1 MCIICDP
8 FVYKTSCYVNS
19 SERSHRHML
28 PLRISLSKSTSPSM
42 PNSVPPPK
50 PNLSVGEPDLYL
62 IRIPW
67 VLWVVGSRD
76 PCRSL
81 DEHIRESRRERL
93 IWIFHSLGLPSPQR
107 KWSIRIK
114 RFRRKILM
122 CLTRHGHGLGLSV
135 GWVGSNFWATVVG
148 WVDSHSSSPI
158 FVYSNSIINRIQ
170 TDRLLSC
177 CNRRHYTV

>member
-1 MCIICDP
+1 
-8 FVYKTSCYVNS
+8 
-19 SERSHRHML
+19 ML
-28 PLRISLSKSTSPSM
+28 PLRISLSKSTSRSM

-50 PNLSVGEPDLYL
+50 PNLSVGEPDLHR
-62 IRIPW
+62 IRISW

-76 PCRSL
+76 PCRLWMNTSVSP
-81 DEHIRESRRERL
+81 DENVWSEYFIPWVSRVHNANGEFGSNVFGGKY
-93 IWIFHSLGLPSPQR
+93 W
-107 KWSIRIK
+107 
-114 RFRRKILM
+114 
-122 CLTRHGHGLGLSV
+122 HGHGLGLSV

-158 FVYSNSIINRIQ
+158 FVYSSSIINRIQ